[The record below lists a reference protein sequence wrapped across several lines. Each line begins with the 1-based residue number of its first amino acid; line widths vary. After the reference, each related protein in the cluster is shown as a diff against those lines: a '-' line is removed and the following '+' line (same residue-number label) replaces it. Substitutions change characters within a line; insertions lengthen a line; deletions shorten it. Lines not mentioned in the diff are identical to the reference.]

1 VIFHLQHA
9 TPAVELYSQLFPTH
23 LNATKLRHFHR
34 PTIKKVLHGKLKPG
48 EYHPIQSVQKLSENR
63 AAVNFCVCKFFFK
76 QKNSFS

>member
-1 VIFHLQHA
+1 MQHA

-63 AAVNFCVCKFFFK
+63 AAVNFCVYEFFFK
-76 QKNSFS
+76 QKNLFS